1 MNDRDDELDALLK
14 PLRASNPSDSQIIT
28 WKRAV
33 ENETRIKVFK
43 ITKSR
48 MVLQMAAAMLLGIL
62 IGGALFKEMGKK
74 NGEFEVVTQNFHSN
88 ATFEYSHANL
98 D

>member
-1 MNDRDDELDALLK
+1 MSNRDDELDTLLK
-14 PLRASNPSDSQIIT
+14 PLRELKPSTSQVHA
-28 WKRAV
+28 WKRAIDS
-33 ENETRIKVFK
+33 ETQNKVFK

-48 MVLQMAAAMLLGIL
+48 MVFQLVAAMLLGIL
-62 IGGALFKEMGKK
+62 IGGALVKQIGKSG
-74 NGEFEVVTQNFHSN
+74 GEFEVVAQNSYSN